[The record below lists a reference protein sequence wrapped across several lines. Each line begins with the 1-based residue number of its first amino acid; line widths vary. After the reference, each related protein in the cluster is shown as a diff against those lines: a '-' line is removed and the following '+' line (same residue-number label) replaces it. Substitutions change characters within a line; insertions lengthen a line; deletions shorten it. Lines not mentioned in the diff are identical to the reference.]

1 MASTDVPEP
10 GTHPDGT
17 RDHRQ
22 TNPMGWATLVVGVL
36 GMAGVTVLAIA
47 GGPEAATVLGTTT
60 AAVCAVG
67 GTLAA
72 HRR

>member
-1 MASTDVPEP
+1 
-10 GTHPDGT
+10 
-17 RDHRQ
+17 
-22 TNPMGWATLVVGVL
+22 MGWATLVVGVL

-60 AAVCAVG
+60 TAVCAVG

>member
-1 MASTDVPEP
+1 MS
-10 GTHPDGT
+10 
-17 RDHRQ
+17 
-22 TNPMGWATLVVGVL
+22 WATLVVGVL
-36 GMAGVTVLAIA
+36 GMAGVTVLAIT

-72 HRR
+72 HHR

>member
-1 MASTDVPEP
+1 
-10 GTHPDGT
+10 
-17 RDHRQ
+17 
-22 TNPMGWATLVVGVL
+22 MGWATLVVGVL

-47 GGPEAATVLGTTT
+47 GGGPEAATVLGTTT
-60 AAVCAVG
+60 TAVCAVG